1 MNNASEYSRPSSR
14 SNKSSDGDNKL
25 ADLNNLLKNGQFN
38 IKEDDELEFQSF
50 LKTLQQKQK
59 DDSPQQK
66 EERDAQ
72 ILIKL
77 TGNIET
83 SDEKKA

>member
-50 LKTLQQKQK
+50 LKTLQQK
-59 DDSPQQK
+59 
-66 EERDAQ
+66 
-72 ILIKL
+72 
-77 TGNIET
+77 
-83 SDEKKA
+83 